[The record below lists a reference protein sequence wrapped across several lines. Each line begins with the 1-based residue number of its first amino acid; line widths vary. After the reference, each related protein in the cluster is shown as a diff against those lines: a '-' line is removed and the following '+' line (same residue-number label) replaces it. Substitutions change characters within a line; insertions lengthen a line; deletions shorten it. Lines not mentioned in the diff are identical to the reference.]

1 MGLVTDPRTGQT
13 TDIAGIDQATLDDY
27 IARNGNLPGDRS
39 VAEVFQK
46 TASEDGGRGG
56 DADTD
61 YNGALDT
68 GWINVPIAGL
78 GRHVLQT
85 TDAAAY
91 LATAASSND
100 PTGPQYTADQFQPLV
115 DAISG
120 GLVLTTAPSGAPVL
134 TRPAG
139 TVTQPGGSGTY
150 QTYSTTGSTAP
161 GSAGSIAAAAAG
173 QPLSAIAQQL
183 PPSAASSPAAL
194 IAIGAV
200 LLKMLGIF

>member
-100 PTGPQYTADQFQPLV
+100 PTGPQYTADQFQPLI

-120 GLVLTTAPSGAPVL
+120 GLVLTT
-134 TRPAG
+134 TPATAVG
-139 TVTQPGGSGTY
+139 SHQIMTATQPGGSGTY
-150 QTYSTTGSTAP
+150 QSYSNSGSTAP

-173 QPLSAIAQQL
+173 QPLSTIAQQL
-183 PPSAASSPAAL
+183 PPSAGSSPAAL

-200 LLKMLGIF
+200 LLKMLGVL